1 MTNICWQDLRGFD
14 KDMREWNA
22 FVGLE
27 STVKNMMTR
36 CEEGFN
42 DQRADQDGDK
52 DDKDEDDGDDAMNDI
67 SSLRAV
73 GELQNNA
80 IRERHWLQLVQA
92 TKVDS
97 SHPFI
102 EMKARSLKI
111 SSCIIT
117 LVL

>member
-1 MTNICWQDLRGFD
+1 M
-14 KDMREWNA
+14 
-22 FVGLE
+22 
-27 STVKNMMTR
+27 
-36 CEEGFN
+36 
-42 DQRADQDGDK
+42 
-52 DDKDEDDGDDAMNDI
+52 DDAMNDI

-102 EMKARSLKI
+102 EMQGSALTCTPGAIHHERRHAALRLAQPQPSQL
-111 SSCIIT
+111 
-117 LVL
+117 

>member
-1 MTNICWQDLRGFD
+1 MD
-14 KDMREWNA
+14 
-22 FVGLE
+22 V
-27 STVKNMMTR
+27 
-36 CEEGFN
+36 
-42 DQRADQDGDK
+42 DGGASEDDDK
-52 DDKDEDDGDDAMNDI
+52 DDKDEDDGDDVMNDI

-111 SSCIIT
+111 SSRIIT
-117 LVL
+117 SVL